1 MPKAGNLQKGNIIN
15 KEHSMSDYRLAH
27 AVTDFKGNQLLA
39 AGTHLTGQVME
50 TLVSG
55 QTATIETCRLLDYR
69 QVRSDLLGFFAA
81 PPYDVIF
88 HEPTRQ
94 QALLKIAGDVVM
106 PETVLESLYHFR
118 ALDFYTYRHTLLVF
132 ALSILIAR
140 ELIENRE
147 TLIQE
152 VIAGP
157 THDIGKLCVPLEIL
171 TKETPLTETEHG
183 HLRHHVLAGY
193 VLLSYYFK
201 DSAILAAGVA
211 RDHHERKDG
220 SGYPL
225 GIPIDD
231 LMIDIIMVSDVYDA
245 LISPRPYRPV
255 SYDNR
260 TALEEITR
268 QAGAGIIS
276 ETVTRVLVALN
287 RRSQTHFSQCV
298 VSTERRGTPPKNNL
312 YGITETNPDRAQK

>member
-1 MPKAGNLQKGNIIN
+1 MPEYRLTHSVTDLKGN
-15 KEHSMSDYRLAH
+15 R
-27 AVTDFKGNQLLA
+27 LLA
-39 AGTHLTGQVME
+39 AGTRLTGQVMNA
-50 TLVSG
+50 LAIGPS
-55 QTATIETCRLLDYR
+55 AAIESRRLLDYR
-69 QVRSDLLGFFAA
+69 QVRSDLLDFFAA

-94 QALLKIAGDVVM
+94 RALLAIAGDVIM
-106 PETVLESLYHFR
+106 PGPVLESVYHFR
-118 ALDFYTYRHTLLVF
+118 EVDFYTYRHTLLVF

-140 ELIENRE
+140 ELIEDRDS
-147 TLIQE
+147 LIQE
-152 VIAGP
+152 IMAGP
-157 THDIGKLCVPLEIL
+157 THDIGKSCVPLEIL
-171 TKETPLTETEHG
+171 TKETPLTVAEIE

-193 VLLSYYFK
+193 VLLSHYFQNP
-201 DSAILAAGVA
+201 DILAARVA

-225 GIPIDD
+225 GISIDN

-260 TALEEITR
+260 TALEEIIR
-268 QAGAGIIS
+268 QADAGIIS

-287 RRSQTHFSQCV
+287 RSSKPHYSQCV
-298 VSTERRGTPPKNNL
+298 LSTEFRGTPPEKNV
-312 YGITETNPDRAQK
+312 YGVINK